1 MNVYFPSAETDSAK
15 QSINVDRAT
24 TAYRTSTRNAERAGR
39 SSFALDISGTVTD
52 NSAYA
57 GHGRTAE
64 EVMRMAGQEDT
75 KARRDYMAV
84 MSNCMSDEDF
94 AKLQEE
100 GFHPGS
106 TEIDTVVTIVDRIKA
121 ALVKG
126 GTEVVGYTDTLSD
139 EKLCKITGSESF
151 ANELKNQFH
160 DRDIPLTEENV
171 QAITDTYEQIKNISK
186 LSEGS
191 EKYMVENRMEPTPE
205 ALYTAQYSAPQEGS
219 RQGTGYYADG
229 TVNGYYAK
237 KPEQID
243 LEALLPQIV
252 KVIEDAGLEV
262 SEETIGQAQWLIEKG
277 IPLDEEAMQRL
288 HKLETIE
295 FPIRMEN
302 YLNSVTA
309 AIADG
314 IPVKKADLTRRET
327 YLEEIRGKRQ
337 LEETRLQMS
346 FEANLKLLRS
356 GYQLDTAPVEETVK
370 LLKQLED
377 QLSLSLTGEE
387 DVVQAKEKLS
397 LFDESMELIQ
407 SIRTAPVSF
416 VEQIEPEDTLKKIA
430 DTGEAQR
437 RACEKASRSY
447 EELMTAPRKDLGDQ
461 IAKAFRNVDDLLDE
475 LNLAATEENRRA
487 VRILGYNQMEISEEN
502 ITKVKEKD
510 TLLTGVIREM
520 KPGRVLQ
527 MIRKGI
533 NPISMKLEDLDTFL
547 KENKDTADDMESYSR
562 FLYRLEQDH
571 DITEEERSAYI
582 GIYRLMHQIEKNDAA
597 PLGAAMQADMELTL
611 ENLLTALRSTK
622 KEASRKLDYRV
633 DDHFG
638 GVTAK
643 ESAIESITSQ
653 IEKGYAGDTA
663 DLYTLLDQAGSEEAQ
678 KEYEQELYAEIREAY
693 KAEEDVMQQLSD
705 YAQPITADHLMA
717 MDTLLNASAE
727 SFRKMNELLKNK
739 NEKQNF
745 IAKHGEEILR
755 HMNSR
760 EETVQTYG
768 KMTGEIQDTFEQEA
782 FDPEQDGIRYSSDI
796 RSMTGFYKQLGL
808 MKSLAREE
816 NYEIPIEI
824 DGSLTAINLKV
835 IHNEQEEGRVA
846 ITFTSEPFGKTAAE
860 FRLTEQGL
868 SGYCTCEK
876 EAGKALLEEH
886 KAEWQEQLVKE
897 GIQPGAVY
905 FTNTNGLNLKD
916 FNKNQ
921 TKEQKSGSKA
931 DSVQL
936 YRAAKA
942 FIAFVRQTGDT
953 ERKSI

>member
-1 MNVYFPSAETDSAK
+1 MNVYFPGVETDSTK
-15 QSINVDRAT
+15 PSINVDRAT

-57 GHGRTAE
+57 GHGKTAE
-64 EVMRMAGQEDT
+64 EVMRMAGQEDIQ
-75 KARRDYMAV
+75 ARRDYMAV

-139 EKLCKITGSESF
+139 EELCKITGSESF
-151 ANELKNQFH
+151 AHELKNQFH

-171 QAITDTYEQIKNISK
+171 RAVTDTYEQIKNISK

-191 EKYMVENRMEPTPE
+191 EKYMVENQMEPTPE
-205 ALYTAQYSAPQEGS
+205 DLYTAQYSAPQDGS

-277 IPLDEEAMQRL
+277 IPLDEESLQRL

-295 FPIRMEN
+295 FPIRMED

-314 IPVKKADLTRRET
+314 IPVKNADLTRKET
-327 YLEEIRGKRQ
+327 YLEEVRGKRQ

-356 GYQLDTAPVEETVK
+356 GYQLDTASVEETVK

-377 QLSLSLTGEE
+377 QLTLSLTGEE

-397 LFDESMELIQ
+397 LFDQSMELIQ

-416 VEQIEPEDTLKKIA
+416 VEQIEPEDTLKEIA

-437 RACEKASRSY
+437 RTYEKASQSY
-447 EELMTAPRKDLGDQ
+447 EELMTAPRKELGDQ
-461 IAKAFRNVDDLLDE
+461 ITKAFRNVDDLLDE
-475 LNLAATEENRRA
+475 LNLATTEENRRA

-510 TLLTGVIREM
+510 TLLTGVIRGM
-520 KPGRVLQ
+520 KPGRVLE
-527 MIRKGI
+527 MIRKGV

-547 KENKDTADDMESYSR
+547 KENKDTADDMESYSK
-562 FLYRLEQDH
+562 FLYKLEQDH

-582 GIYRLMHQIEKNDAA
+582 GIYRLIHQIEKNDAA

-622 KEASRKLDYRV
+622 KEASRDYRV
-633 DDHFG
+633 DDNFG

-678 KEYEQELYAEIREAY
+678 KEYEQELYAEVREAY
-693 KAEEDVMQQLSD
+693 KAEEDVLKQLTD
-705 YAQPITADHLMA
+705 YAKPITADHLMA
-717 MDTLLNASAE
+717 MDTLLNASTE
-727 SFRKMNELLKNK
+727 SFRKMNDLLKNK
-739 NEKQNF
+739 DEKQNF
-745 IAKHGEEILR
+745 IVKHGEEILR
-755 HMNSR
+755 HMNNQ
-760 EETVQTYG
+760 EETVQTYE
-768 KMTGEIQDTFEQEA
+768 KMTEEIQDTFEQEA
-782 FDPEQDGIRYSSDI
+782 FDPEDDRIRYSSDI
-796 RSMTGFYKQLGL
+796 RSMTGFYKQMGL

-816 NYEIPIEI
+816 NYEIPLEI
-824 DGSLTAINLKV
+824 DGTLTAINLKV
-835 IHNEQEEGRVA
+835 IHNAEEEGKVA

-860 FRLTEQGL
+860 FRMTEQGL

-876 EAGKALLEEH
+876 EAGRALLEEH
-886 KAEWQEQLVKE
+886 REEWKEQLAKE
-897 GIQPGAVY
+897 EIQPGAVY
-905 FTNTNGLNLKD
+905 FTKTSGLNLKD

-921 TKEQKSGSKA
+921 TKEQKSDSKA
-931 DSVQL
+931 DSAQL
-936 YRAAKA
+936 YRAAKT
-942 FIAFVRQTGDT
+942 FIEFVRQTGDT

>member
-1 MNVYFPSAETDSAK
+1 M
-15 QSINVDRAT
+15 
-24 TAYRTSTRNAERAGR
+24 
-39 SSFALDISGTVTD
+39 
-52 NSAYA
+52 
-57 GHGRTAE
+57 
-64 EVMRMAGQEDT
+64 
-75 KARRDYMAV
+75 
-84 MSNCMSDEDF
+84 
-94 AKLQEE
+94 
-100 GFHPGS
+100 
-106 TEIDTVVTIVDRIKA
+106 
-121 ALVKG
+121 
-126 GTEVVGYTDTLSD
+126 
-139 EKLCKITGSESF
+139 
-151 ANELKNQFH
+151 
-160 DRDIPLTEENV
+160 
-171 QAITDTYEQIKNISK
+171 
-186 LSEGS
+186 
-191 EKYMVENRMEPTPE
+191 
-205 ALYTAQYSAPQEGS
+205 
-219 RQGTGYYADG
+219 
-229 TVNGYYAK
+229 
-237 KPEQID
+237 
-243 LEALLPQIV
+243 
-252 KVIEDAGLEV
+252 

-295 FPIRMEN
+295 FPIRMED

-314 IPVKKADLTRRET
+314 IPVKNADLTRKET
-327 YLEEIRGKRQ
+327 YLEEVRGKRQ

-356 GYQLDTAPVEETVK
+356 GYQLDTASVEETVK

-397 LFDESMELIQ
+397 LFDQSMELIQ

-416 VEQIEPEDTLKKIA
+416 VEQIEPEDTLKEIA

-437 RACEKASRSY
+437 RTYEKASQSY

-461 IAKAFRNVDDLLDE
+461 ITKAFRNVDDLLDE

-510 TLLTGVIREM
+510 TLLTGVIRKM
-520 KPGRVLQ
+520 KPGKVLQ
-527 MIRKGI
+527 MIRKGV

-547 KENKDTADDMESYSR
+547 KENKDTADDMESYSK
-562 FLYRLEQDH
+562 FLYKLEQDH

-582 GIYRLMHQIEKNDAA
+582 GIYRLMHQIEKNNAA

-622 KEASRKLDYRV
+622 KEASRKLDYRI
-633 DDHFG
+633 DNDFG

-678 KEYEQELYAEIREAY
+678 KEYEQELYAEVREAY
-693 KAEEDVMQQLSD
+693 KAEADVLQQLSD
-705 YAQPITADHLMA
+705 YAEPITADHLLA

-727 SFRKMNELLKNK
+727 SFRKMNDLLKNK
-739 NEKQNF
+739 EEKQNF
-745 IAKHGEEILR
+745 IAKHGEEIRR

-760 EETVQTYG
+760 EETVQIYE
-768 KMTGEIQDTFEQEA
+768 KMAEEIQDTFEQEA
-782 FDPEQDGIRYSSDI
+782 FDPEDDRIRYSSDI
-796 RSMTGFYKQLGL
+796 RSMTGFYKQMGL

-816 NYEIPIEI
+816 NYEIPLEI
-824 DGSLTAINLKV
+824 DGTLTAINLKV
-835 IHNEQEEGRVA
+835 IHNAEKEGKVA

-876 EAGKALLEEH
+876 EAGRALLEEH
-886 KAEWQEQLVKE
+886 KDEWKEQLVKE
-897 GIQPGAVY
+897 EIQPGAVY
-905 FTNTNGLNLKD
+905 FTKTSGLNLKD

-921 TKEQKSGSKA
+921 TKEQKSDSKA
-931 DSVQL
+931 DSAQL
-936 YRAAKA
+936 YRAAKS
-942 FIAFVRQTGDT
+942 FIEFVRQTGDT

>member
-1 MNVYFPSAETDSAK
+1 M
-15 QSINVDRAT
+15 
-24 TAYRTSTRNAERAGR
+24 
-39 SSFALDISGTVTD
+39 
-52 NSAYA
+52 
-57 GHGRTAE
+57 
-64 EVMRMAGQEDT
+64 
-75 KARRDYMAV
+75 
-84 MSNCMSDEDF
+84 
-94 AKLQEE
+94 
-100 GFHPGS
+100 
-106 TEIDTVVTIVDRIKA
+106 
-121 ALVKG
+121 
-126 GTEVVGYTDTLSD
+126 
-139 EKLCKITGSESF
+139 
-151 ANELKNQFH
+151 
-160 DRDIPLTEENV
+160 
-171 QAITDTYEQIKNISK
+171 
-186 LSEGS
+186 
-191 EKYMVENRMEPTPE
+191 
-205 ALYTAQYSAPQEGS
+205 
-219 RQGTGYYADG
+219 
-229 TVNGYYAK
+229 
-237 KPEQID
+237 
-243 LEALLPQIV
+243 
-252 KVIEDAGLEV
+252 
-262 SEETIGQAQWLIEKG
+262 
-277 IPLDEEAMQRL
+277 
-288 HKLETIE
+288 
-295 FPIRMEN
+295 
-302 YLNSVTA
+302 
-309 AIADG
+309 
-314 IPVKKADLTRRET
+314 
-327 YLEEIRGKRQ
+327 
-337 LEETRLQMS
+337 
-346 FEANLKLLRS
+346 
-356 GYQLDTAPVEETVK
+356 K

-416 VEQIEPEDTLKKIA
+416 VEQIEPEDTLKEIA
-430 DTGEAQR
+430 DTGKAQR

-447 EELMTAPRKDLGDQ
+447 EELMTTPRKDLGDQ
-461 IAKAFRNVDDLLDE
+461 IAKAFRNVDDLLDD
-475 LNLAATEENRRA
+475 LSLAATEENRRA

-760 EETVQTYG
+760 EETVQTYE

-782 FDPEQDGIRYSSDI
+782 FDPQQDGIRYSSDI

-905 FTNTNGLNLKD
+905 FTNTNSLNLKD

>member
-1 MNVYFPSAETDSAK
+1 M
-15 QSINVDRAT
+15 
-24 TAYRTSTRNAERAGR
+24 
-39 SSFALDISGTVTD
+39 
-52 NSAYA
+52 
-57 GHGRTAE
+57 
-64 EVMRMAGQEDT
+64 
-75 KARRDYMAV
+75 
-84 MSNCMSDEDF
+84 
-94 AKLQEE
+94 
-100 GFHPGS
+100 
-106 TEIDTVVTIVDRIKA
+106 
-121 ALVKG
+121 
-126 GTEVVGYTDTLSD
+126 
-139 EKLCKITGSESF
+139 
-151 ANELKNQFH
+151 
-160 DRDIPLTEENV
+160 
-171 QAITDTYEQIKNISK
+171 
-186 LSEGS
+186 
-191 EKYMVENRMEPTPE
+191 
-205 ALYTAQYSAPQEGS
+205 
-219 RQGTGYYADG
+219 
-229 TVNGYYAK
+229 
-237 KPEQID
+237 
-243 LEALLPQIV
+243 

-295 FPIRMEN
+295 FPIRMED

-314 IPVKKADLTRRET
+314 IPVKNADLTRKET
-327 YLEEIRGKRQ
+327 YLEEVRGKRQ

-356 GYQLDTAPVEETVK
+356 GYQLDTASVEETVK
-370 LLKQLED
+370 LLKQLEE

-397 LFDESMELIQ
+397 LFDQSMELIQ

-416 VEQIEPEDTLKKIA
+416 VEQIEPEDTLKEIA

-437 RACEKASRSY
+437 RTYEKASQSY

-461 IAKAFRNVDDLLDE
+461 ITKAFRNVDDLLDE

-510 TLLTGVIREM
+510 TLLTGVIRKM
-520 KPGRVLQ
+520 KPGKVLQ
-527 MIRKGI
+527 MIRKGV

-547 KENKDTADDMESYSR
+547 KENKDTADDMESYSK
-562 FLYRLEQDH
+562 FLYKLEQDH

-582 GIYRLMHQIEKNDAA
+582 GIYRLMHQIEKNNAA

-622 KEASRKLDYRV
+622 KEASRKLDYRI
-633 DDHFG
+633 DNDFG

-678 KEYEQELYAEIREAY
+678 KEYEQELYAEVREAY
-693 KAEEDVMQQLSD
+693 KAEADVLQQLSD
-705 YAQPITADHLMA
+705 YAEPITADHLLA

-727 SFRKMNELLKNK
+727 SFRKMNDLLKNK
-739 NEKQNF
+739 EEKQNF
-745 IAKHGEEILR
+745 IAKHGEEIRR
-755 HMNSR
+755 HMNSQ
-760 EETVQTYG
+760 EETVQIYE
-768 KMTGEIQDTFEQEA
+768 KMAEEIQDTFEQEA
-782 FDPEQDGIRYSSDI
+782 FDPEDDRIRYSSDI

-816 NYEIPIEI
+816 NYEIPLEI
-824 DGSLTAINLKV
+824 DGTLTAINLKV
-835 IHNEQEEGRVA
+835 IHNAEKEGKVA

-876 EAGKALLEEH
+876 EAGRALLEEH
-886 KAEWQEQLVKE
+886 KDEWKEQLVKE
-897 GIQPGAVY
+897 EIQPGAVY
-905 FTNTNGLNLKD
+905 FTKTSGLNLKD